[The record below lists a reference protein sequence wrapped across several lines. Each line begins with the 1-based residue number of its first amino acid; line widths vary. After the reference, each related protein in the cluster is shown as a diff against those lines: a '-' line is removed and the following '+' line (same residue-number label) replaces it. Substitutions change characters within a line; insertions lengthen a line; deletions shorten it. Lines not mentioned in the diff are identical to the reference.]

1 MQINNILVLDSPLSK
16 LRLASGNSHVE
27 TTVTKARFPLAPT
40 ALAHLLKCLK
50 TSSCM
55 TYSCVAS
62 TIVFVSP
69 TSSGRISASPF
80 GTLKRKYRPSSSSSV
95 FSRMNVLAV
104 ASVSLQILR
113 SVLMRSGTLV
123 LNLRTDGAPVP
134 IETRQ
139 PSWVFNGAEDHVV
152 FASAQRRRMGLLAAR
167 VLSLYI

>member
-1 MQINNILVLDSPLSK
+1 
-16 LRLASGNSHVE
+16 
-27 TTVTKARFPLAPT
+27 
-40 ALAHLLKCLK
+40 
-50 TSSCM
+50 
-55 TYSCVAS
+55 
-62 TIVFVSP
+62 
-69 TSSGRISASPF
+69 
-80 GTLKRKYRPSSSSSV
+80 
-95 FSRMNVLAV
+95 MNVLAV
-104 ASVSLQILR
+104 ASVSLEILR